1 MVEIGKVNTLTTV
14 RPSTQPFPSSSHMVE
29 IGKVNTLKLVKRGAQ
44 GGHLDGGALGEI
56 LLPQRELPLDCQ
68 PGDAVEVFIYR
79 NDKGKLIATATRPYA
94 MAGQYALLKVT
105 GLHAAGAFL
114 DWGLPKDLLVPLRE
128 QNRRMVAGRSYVV
141 HVYLDPKKGRI
152 TASTRLDKFI
162 DSGPCFYDDG
172 QAVDLLIYDR
182 TDIGYKAIIND
193 TFGGMLFHS
202 EVFQPLEI
210 GQRLAGFIKQVRD
223 DGKIDLCLHQPGY
236 AKVDPLAK
244 KILALLAARG
254 GFIAVTDQSAPE
266 AIYTLFGMSKKT
278 YKKAVGAL
286 YKQRLIAIEDNGIRL
301 IDTK

>member
-1 MVEIGKVNTLTTV
+1 
-14 RPSTQPFPSSSHMVE
+14 MVE

-56 LLPQRELPLDCQ
+56 LLPQRELPLDYQ

-79 NDKGKLIATATRPYA
+79 NDKGKLIATTTQPYA
-94 MAGQYALLKVT
+94 MAGQYAFLKVT

-152 TASTRLDKFI
+152 MASTKLDKFI

-172 QAVDLLIYDR
+172 QAVDLLVYDR
-182 TDIGYKAIIND
+182 TEIGYKAIIND
-193 TFGGMLFHS
+193 TFGGMLFFS

-223 DGKIDLCLHQPGY
+223 DGKIDLCLHLPGY
-236 AKVDPLAK
+236 AKIRKTAIIARLSTPDSSLRICSNVGM
-244 KILALLAARG
+244 LALNSANFPRPFGRSIVRQRIPQAARYSWG
-254 GFIAVTDQSAPE
+254 RFYPRDTGVICLLSRPSF
-266 AIYTLFGMSKKT
+266 
-278 YKKAVGAL
+278 
-286 YKQRLIAIEDNGIRL
+286 LIS
-301 IDTK
+301 